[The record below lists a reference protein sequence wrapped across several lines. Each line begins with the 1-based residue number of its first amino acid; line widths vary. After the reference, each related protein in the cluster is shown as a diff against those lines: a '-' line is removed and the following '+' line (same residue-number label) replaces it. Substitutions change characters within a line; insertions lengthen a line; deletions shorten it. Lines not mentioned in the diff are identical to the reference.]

1 MVRPTPDRLLALGR
15 ESASRL
21 VRAAV
26 SRGLPAALTGYRAL
40 PRVRAL
46 DLPDPEII
54 HEAVVASNPLP
65 RNVADRTALPDDA
78 GWWGYSM
85 ADVPERHSD
94 ATAIV
99 TVPDATV
106 VGYRD
111 TQRNGDYVPGIV
123 TNAGRTL
130 EARELRFRPGHARLM
145 RSSNAMPQRL
155 GRATW
160 IVERVYHNHSHW
172 LTAHLPKLLLLDE
185 RGELDDVVL
194 PDDLSPALVDS
205 IRRVGIDPDRFRRVD
220 LDRPLVVDELRLL
233 VTDRFRPELIQL
245 AQRALTASA
254 PGSSGARAIFI
265 SRRRATSR
273 RLLNETELVEH
284 LAPLGVEAVVMEDLT
299 FDEQVDLMN
308 DASLIVGPHGAGLTN
323 MIACRPGTPVV
334 EIADLE
340 FPNPNFYAL
349 ACALGHPYSI
359 VDAAS
364 VGDGPLSRRD
374 LVADPTAVFD
384 AVAAQLDRAEAP

>member
-1 MVRPTPDRLLALGR
+1 MARPTPARVLAYGR
-15 ESASRL
+15 GSASRL
-21 VRAAV
+21 AQAAV
-26 SRGLPAALTGYRAL
+26 SRGLPPALTGYRAL
-40 PRVRAL
+40 PRIRAL

-54 HEAVVASNPLP
+54 HEAVVVSNPLP
-65 RNVADRTALPDDA
+65 RNVADRDDLPDDA

-99 TVPDATV
+99 TVRDATV

-111 TQRNGDYVPGIV
+111 EQRHGDYVPGIV
-123 TNAGRTL
+123 TSAGRTL

-145 RSSNAMPQRL
+145 RSSSGVPQRVA
-155 GRATW
+155 RATW
-160 IVERVYHNHSHW
+160 IIERVFHNHSHW
-172 LTAHLPKLLLLDE
+172 LTAHLPKLLLLRDRDE
-185 RGELDDVVL
+185 FDDVLL
-194 PDDLSPALVDS
+194 PQDLSPAIVDS

-233 VTDRFRPELIQL
+233 VTDRFRPELVQL

-254 PGSSGARAIFI
+254 SGNGRAIFI
-265 SRRRATSR
+265 SRLRAPSR
-273 RLLNETELVEH
+273 RLVNEAELLEH

-299 FDEQVDLMN
+299 FDQQVDLMN
-308 DASLIVGPHGAGLTN
+308 EATLIAGPHGAGLTN

-334 EIADLE
+334 EVADLG

-359 VDAAS
+359 VAAAS
-364 VGDGPLSRRD
+364 VGDGPLARRD
-374 LVADPTAVFD
+374 LVADSTAVFD
-384 AVAAQLDRAEAP
+384 AVAAHRDRTGAS